1 MIALLARL
9 RRAQRGAAIVEFAL
23 VLVPLV
29 LFLFGGLDLGYQA
42 YLRSVVQGALNDVAR
57 SSSLEAPGI
66 SCSGETVEK
75 KIDCAIRTRSDV
87 VARNATY
94 RISMTSFYDFSGIGR
109 SEKLVSDN
117 NRNGRYDAG
126 DCFVDLNENG
136 SFDEGAG
143 RTGRGGADDVVF
155 YKVELAMP
163 RLFPIHRF
171 LDVSPD
177 YAITAT
183 SAIRNQ
189 PYAVQKVPPTVC
201 V

>member
-143 RTGRGGADDVVF
+143 RTGRGV
-155 YKVELAMP
+155 P
-163 RLFPIHRF
+163 HR
-171 LDVSPD
+171 
-177 YAITAT
+177 ACRA
-183 SAIRNQ
+183 
-189 PYAVQKVPPTVC
+189 
-201 V
+201 

>member
-66 SCSGETVEK
+66 PCSGETVEK

-126 DCFVDLNENG
+126 DCFVDLNENARPVGDLNGDGQPDLLFLSEIQSPRGDG
-136 SFDEGAG
+136 SDN
-143 RTGRGGADDVVF
+143 
-155 YKVELAMP
+155 ELCCDARAACSTDP
-163 RLFPIHRF
+163 AR
-171 LDVSPD
+171 
-177 YAITAT
+177 A
-183 SAIRNQ
+183 
-189 PYAVQKVPPTVC
+189 
-201 V
+201 